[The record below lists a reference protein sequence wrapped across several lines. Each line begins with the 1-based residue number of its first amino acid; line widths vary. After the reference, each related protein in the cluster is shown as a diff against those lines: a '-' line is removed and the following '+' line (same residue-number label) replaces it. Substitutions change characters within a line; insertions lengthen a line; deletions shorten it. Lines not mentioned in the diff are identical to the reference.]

1 MKKMNP
7 RTDLASNQA
16 KNLLFASLYMNM
28 GDVLQATQTLSNR
41 PELSEQIRET
51 LHKMMVEEMPKLKGE
66 MTHEELKDAAKQ
78 RVEEWTNSIGTPS
91 IDQYAALSKYWG
103 VPISDVIKEKITPQV
118 IFDLLNCFVVGQ
130 DDYKRQLATSFY
142 IHLMGKDQRIGLI
155 ELPNETLF
163 VYGPSGSGKTYT
175 IQTLG
180 SHFGVP
186 VIIVHCNTL
195 VAEGIVGSCISD
207 YFTGAWLA
215 LKGKTQEEKIKEIS
229 HAVVLFD
236 ESDKLPQNHY
246 GSAIYNEMLS
256 IIDDN
261 GEVRFKVNFNSTSPF
276 VTVPNKNM
284 MFVFTGVFDGLD
296 KIRSGDSLGFRNAD
310 TKPQRRIES
319 SDLVKYGLRPEIVG
333 RIQNYTTVERLSVDD
348 LYELL
353 NSKMGSPL
361 NDFLNYF
368 HYNDVEFS
376 ITPDA
381 MMALAQ
387 IAYKKELGVRGLKG
401 LLNNILKE
409 EMFNL
414 SQSRLVIDRN
424 FIEQYIN

>member
-103 VPISDVIKEKITPQV
+103 VPISDIIKEKITPQV

-175 IQTLG
+175 IQTRT
-180 SHFGVP
+180 H
-186 VIIVHCNTL
+186 
-195 VAEGIVGSCISD
+195 
-207 YFTGAWLA
+207 
-215 LKGKTQEEKIKEIS
+215 
-229 HAVVLFD
+229 
-236 ESDKLPQNHY
+236 
-246 GSAIYNEMLS
+246 
-256 IIDDN
+256 
-261 GEVRFKVNFNSTSPF
+261 
-276 VTVPNKNM
+276 
-284 MFVFTGVFDGLD
+284 
-296 KIRSGDSLGFRNAD
+296 
-310 TKPQRRIES
+310 
-319 SDLVKYGLRPEIVG
+319 
-333 RIQNYTTVERLSVDD
+333 
-348 LYELL
+348 
-353 NSKMGSPL
+353 SK
-361 NDFLNYF
+361 
-368 HYNDVEFS
+368 
-376 ITPDA
+376 
-381 MMALAQ
+381 
-387 IAYKKELGVRGLKG
+387 
-401 LLNNILKE
+401 
-409 EMFNL
+409 
-414 SQSRLVIDRN
+414 
-424 FIEQYIN
+424 